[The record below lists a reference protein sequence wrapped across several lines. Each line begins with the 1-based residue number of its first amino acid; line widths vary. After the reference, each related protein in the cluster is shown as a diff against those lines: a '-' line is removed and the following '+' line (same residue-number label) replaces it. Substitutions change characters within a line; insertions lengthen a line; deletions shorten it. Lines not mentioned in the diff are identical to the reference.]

1 MSLLDQFRRPD
12 TRPQTVRNQV
22 EPDALQTSG
31 TNPSDSQN
39 TDDLIVDPAA
49 DMIDDQAVE
58 EAA

>member
-1 MSLLDQFRRPD
+1 M
-12 TRPQTVRNQV
+12 